1 MTFQGDKK
9 FGRSLLAAPEERF
22 RQWLLPMVP
31 PWLETY
37 HLTATTVLWSILV
50 LLFSF
55 LARHNVHWMWL
66 TSLMIVMQYVTDL
79 LDGAVGR
86 QRDTGLIKWGF
97 YMDHFLDY
105 IFLCS
110 MLVGYGWLF
119 PQHYGLLLLLVLMT
133 FGAFMVNSFLSFA
146 ATNQFRI
153 AYLGVGPTEIRIAFI
168 VVNALI
174 CFLNPEYVRA
184 ALPYVLGF
192 AVFGLFVT
200 VVRTQKELWDA
211 DMKEKGREP
220 SQEDEKKGRR
230 ITYALYAAVAAS
242 LLLLGYVGWVVSPMK
257 SSALVKMNDEEIQ
270 RSAAN
275 DLARLDSMRS
285 GLDEALLA
293 LATSVDDPGD
303 LTAEWRKLAGIV
315 EDLEGIEKA
324 YEAYHQ
330 ISYVDRPQ
338 AHSQAFF
345 VQYTAI
351 ETRYEAL
358 QRLNHLLQTFPSL
371 EKSLDVVSSKKT
383 STAIRR
389 SLMDPQ
395 LYLRLSAGRIYLKLV
410 KDGIGMDT
418 PRSTAGKEKGE

>member
-1 MTFQGDKK
+1 MVFQGDKK
-9 FGRSLLAAPEERF
+9 FGRSLLADPEERLK
-22 RQWLLPMVP
+22 QWLLPKVP
-31 PWLETY
+31 SWLETY
-37 HLTATTVLWSILV
+37 HLTTMTVLWSILV

-66 TSLMIVMQYVTDL
+66 TSLMIVMQYLTDL

-86 QRDTGLIKWGF
+86 QRDTGLVKWGF
-97 YMDHFLDY
+97 YMDHLLDY

-110 MLVGYGWLF
+110 MLIGYGYLF
-119 PQHYGLLLLLVLMT
+119 PQHYGFLLLLVLMV

-153 AYLGVGPTEIRIAFI
+153 AYMGIGPTEIRLAFI

-174 CFLNPEYVRA
+174 CFVSPAYVRA

-220 SQEDEKKGRR
+220 SEESQKKGRR

-242 LLLLGYVGWVVSPMK
+242 PLLLGYVGWVVSPMK
-257 SSALVKMNDEEIQ
+257 SSALLKMNDEEL
-270 RSAAN
+270 RSSATQ
-275 DLARLDSMRS
+275 DLARLESIRS
-285 GLDEALLA
+285 GLDQALLA
-293 LATSVDDPGD
+293 LATSASNPGD
-303 LTAEWRKLAGIV
+303 LAAEWRKLATIV
-315 EDLEGIEKA
+315 EDLEEIEET

-338 AHSQAFF
+338 THSQAFF
-345 VQYTAI
+345 VHYTAV

-358 QRLNHLLQTFPSL
+358 QRLRHLLQSFPSL
-371 EKSLDVVSSKKT
+371 EKSLNESSSRAT
-383 STAIRR
+383 SAAIRR

-410 KDGIGMDT
+410 KDSIGIDT
-418 PRSTAGKEKGE
+418 PRTTAEEGKD

>member
-1 MTFQGDKK
+1 MIFQGDKK
-9 FGRSLLAAPEERF
+9 FGRSLLADQEERLK
-22 RQWLLPMVP
+22 QWLLPMVP
-31 PWLETY
+31 SWLETY
-37 HLTATTVLWSILV
+37 HLTTTTVLWSILV

-55 LARHNVHWMWL
+55 LARHNVHWRWL

-86 QRDTGLIKWGF
+86 QRDTGLVKWGF

-110 MLVGYGWLF
+110 MLVGYGYLF
-119 PQHYGLLLLLVLMT
+119 PQHYGFLLLLVLMT

-153 AYLGVGPTEIRIAFI
+153 AYMGIGPTEVRIVFI

-174 CFLNPEYVRA
+174 CFANPESVRA

-211 DMKEKGREP
+211 DMKEKGRQASE
-220 SQEDEKKGRR
+220 EDEKKGRR

-242 LLLLGYVGWVVSPMK
+242 LMLLGYVGWVVSPMK
-257 SSALVKMNDEEIQ
+257 SSALVKMNDEEIH
-270 RSAAN
+270 ANATN
-275 DLARLDSMRS
+275 DLARLSSMRS
-285 GLDEALLA
+285 GLDEALLS
-293 LATSVDDPGD
+293 LATSAGNPGD
-303 LTAEWRKLAGIV
+303 LAAEWKKLARIL
-315 EDLEGIEKA
+315 EDLEEIEKT

-358 QRLNHLLQTFPSL
+358 QRLSHLQQTFPSL
-371 EKSLDVVSSKKT
+371 EESLDAASSKTT
-383 STAIRR
+383 STVIRR

-410 KDGIGMDT
+410 KDSIGMDM
-418 PRSTAGKEKGE
+418 PRDTAGGEKD

>member
-9 FGRSLLAAPEERF
+9 LGRSLLAAPEERF

-119 PQHYGLLLLLVLMT
+119 PQHYGFLLLLVLMI

-174 CFLNPEYVRA
+174 CFLNPEYVRT

-315 EDLEGIEKA
+315 EDLEGIEKT

-330 ISYVDRPQ
+330 ISYVDRPE

-345 VQYTAI
+345 IQYTAI
-351 ETRYEAL
+351 ETRFEAL
-358 QRLNHLLQTFPSL
+358 QRLNHLLQTFPAL
-371 EKSLDVVSSKKT
+371 EKYLDAVSSRKT
-383 STAIRR
+383 STVIRR

-395 LYLRLSAGRIYLKLV
+395 LYLRLSAGRIYLGLV
-410 KDGIGMDT
+410 QDRIGLDS
-418 PRSTAGKEKGE
+418 PRGASGKEETE

>member
-1 MTFQGDKK
+1 MIFQGDKK
-9 FGRSLLAAPEERF
+9 FGRSLLADQEERLK
-22 RQWLLPMVP
+22 QWLLPMVP
-31 PWLETY
+31 SWLETY
-37 HLTATTVLWSILV
+37 HLTTTTVLWSILV

-66 TSLMIVMQYVTDL
+66 TSLMIVMQYLTDL

-86 QRDTGLIKWGF
+86 QRDTGLVKWGF
-97 YMDHFLDY
+97 YMDHLLDY

-110 MLVGYGWLF
+110 MLIGYGYLF
-119 PQHYGLLLLLVLMT
+119 PQHYGFLLLLVLMV

-153 AYLGVGPTEIRIAFI
+153 AYMGIGPTEIRLAFI

-174 CFLNPEYVRA
+174 CFVHPEYVRA

-220 SQEDEKKGRR
+220 SEEDEKKGRR

-257 SSALVKMNDEEIQ
+257 SSPLLKMSDEEL
-270 RSAAN
+270 RSSATN
-275 DLARLDSMRS
+275 DLARLESIRS

-293 LATSVDDPGD
+293 LATSAGNPGD
-303 LTAEWRKLAGIV
+303 LAAEWKKLATVV
-315 EDLEGIEKA
+315 EDLEGIEKT

-345 VQYTAI
+345 VQYTAV

-358 QRLNHLLQTFPSL
+358 QRLRHLLQSFPSV
-371 EKSLDVVSSKKT
+371 EKSLNEFSSRET
-383 STAIRR
+383 SNVIRR

-395 LYLRLSAGRIYLKLV
+395 LYLRLSAGRIYLTLV
-410 KDGIGMDT
+410 KDSVGIDMPGN
-418 PRSTAGKEKGE
+418 TAEEGED